1 MSSPLFFLH
10 LMHRLCYWFPST
22 WHSWWD
28 QITCFHPSC
37 CVLCFCFGLSC
48 LEALFVLRRKIMGE
62 NTGPIS
68 LLLQL
73 TSQSHEFPA
82 LTGQV
87 SIWTNS
93 AEGHQKTK
101 SCPSALTF
109 GLESL
114 PLIQRECFLWFYPA
128 SGEFWGAD

>member
-1 MSSPLFFLH
+1 
-10 LMHRLCYWFPST
+10 
-22 WHSWWD
+22 
-28 QITCFHPSC
+28 
-37 CVLCFCFGLSC
+37 
-48 LEALFVLRRKIMGE
+48 MGE